1 MSHLPIGA
9 LLQNE
14 KYRICR
20 FIGSGGFGCTYEA
33 EHVMLEKRVAIKEFF
48 VRDFCN
54 RDEATSRVTLGTESK
69 RALVDKLRRKFIDEA
84 KNLCRL
90 RHPGIVSVSDVFE
103 ENGTA
108 YFVMDFIQGESLAE
122 LVQRKGALPEAQAV
136 ALIRR
141 AADALQYVHAHNR
154 LHLDIKPGNIMVD
167 RSGEVV
173 LIDFGASKQYDEEG
187 GENTSTLLG
196 KTPGYAPLEQMGN
209 DVVQFLPATD
219 IYALGATLY
228 KLLTGNTPLSATL
241 LASGEELDDLP
252 ATINKAA
259 RRAIEAAMTINK
271 RRRPQS
277 VAEFLALLDAS
288 PAPSVPHEETIVEE
302 PVVEVTIFDEEPAP
316 TPRQRYQV
324 GDYYDDG
331 IKQGVVF
338 YVDESGQHG
347 KIVHLKQAKE
357 RVEWATEKNYGSFFS
372 PDRASNK
379 LIGAGSESDG
389 LYNMQKIQRI
399 SNWESRYPAFAWC
412 SDDIGEWYLPA
423 IEELKLLTINS
434 SIREVVNQTLKSKD
448 ADLLPN
454 LGESTIYWSSTETV
468 GNLASCIFMLDGN
481 CYNDLKAYP
490 RHVRAIATF

>member
-1 MSHLPIGA
+1 MSHLPNGI
-9 LLQNE
+9 LLQGD

-54 RDEATSRVTLGTESK
+54 RDETTSRVTLGTESK

-108 YFVMDFIQGESLAE
+108 YFVMDFIKGESLAE
-122 LVQRKGALPEAQAV
+122 LVQREGALPEAQAV

-141 AADALQYVHAHNR
+141 VADALQYVHAHNR

-173 LIDFGASKQYDEEG
+173 LIDFGASKQYDEQG

-228 KLLTGNTPLSATL
+228 KLLTGQTPPSATL

-252 ATINKAA
+252 AMISEAT

-277 VAEFLALLDAS
+277 VAEFLALLEVENV
-288 PAPSVPHEETIVEE
+288 VPQPQTSAIQIEE
-302 PVVEVTIFDEEPAP
+302 PTIMDDLSAEATVYETTANG
-316 TPRQRYQV
+316 PRIYKP
-324 GDYYDDG
+324 GDFYSDG
-331 IKQGVVF
+331 TKQGVVF
-338 YVDESGQHG
+338 EVDSSGLHG
-347 KIVHLKQAKE
+347 KIVSMQQSGPLAWTTKE
-357 RVEWATEKNYGSFFS
+357 QQHTPAT
-372 PDRASNK
+372 DRGN
-379 LIGAGSESDG
+379 GD
-389 LYNMQKIQRI
+389 YNMNKIRTCA
-399 SNWESRYPAFAWC
+399 NWERHYEVFSWC
-412 SDDIGEWYLPA
+412 AAQGQTWYLPA
-423 IEELKLLTINS
+423 IDELQHLLLNEG
-434 SIREVVNQTLKSKD
+434 IRNAVTHTLTKHGGVGLDNQGVV
-448 ADLLPN
+448 
-454 LGESTIYWSSTETV
+454 YWSSTEYDS
-468 GNLASCIFMLDGN
+468 NQAWSIDMLDG
-481 CYNDLKAYP
+481 YIGPEKKYFGFV
-490 RHVRAIATF
+490 VRAIATF